1 MAHPFLPEDRAE
13 AERFVA
19 SLRHDQILNALES
32 LSEPSAVAEFGAE
45 YLLFVRALLRKK
57 LESFRKGRRGLV
69 GLPRHTRD

>member
-1 MAHPFLPEDRAE
+1 
-13 AERFVA
+13 
-19 SLRHDQILNALES
+19 LRHDQILNALES